1 MKIRLNLLPQ
11 FNNTLFVRIDD
22 PKIVKYIKNEKYTE
36 LYNDKDEIVGYNI
49 ENFEVVGSGK
59 IEVTDEILHQINAI
73 TNNNLTHDY
82 ETYLYVGEIIKCEPH
97 PNSQHLKVCHVQCD
111 ELLQIVCGA
120 ANAKENL
127 RVVVAKEHAIVNDMY
142 IKKGKLLNVE
152 SQGMLCSAYE
162 LGLIKEYKKGLLE
175 LDTTYQVGSK
185 FEWKGE
191 KHV

>member
-22 PKIVKYIKNEKYTE
+22 PKIVKYIKKERYTE
-36 LYNDKDEIVGYNI
+36 LYNDQDEIVGYNI
-49 ENFEVVGSGK
+49 ENFEVIGSGK
-59 IEVTDEILHQINAI
+59 IAVTNEILHKINEL
-73 TNNNLTHDY
+73 TNNTLTHDY
-82 ETYLYVGEIIKCEPH
+82 ETHLYVGEIIKCEPH
-97 PNSQHLKVCHVQCD
+97 PNSQRLKICQVQCD

-120 ANAKENL
+120 ANATENL

-175 LDTTYQVGSK
+175 LDESYQVGSK